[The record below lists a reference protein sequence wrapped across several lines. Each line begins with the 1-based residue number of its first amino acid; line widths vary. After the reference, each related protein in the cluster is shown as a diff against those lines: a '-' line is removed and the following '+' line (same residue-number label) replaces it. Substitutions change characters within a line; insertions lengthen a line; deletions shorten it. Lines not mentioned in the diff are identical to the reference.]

1 MQTTSARPVGRAA
14 AALAELV
21 RFRTVSSRTASE
33 VDAGE
38 FEGFIAALARL
49 YPSVHAGLDLE
60 RVNGHALLYRWPG
73 TGAERPIVPPPVAAF
88 NLETTAGVKRRAYR
102 QDRDNALWPRE
113 ITAGIFCVFT
123 LSGGG

>member
-33 VDAGE
+33 VDTGE
-38 FEGFIAALARL
+38 FEKFIAALARL
-49 YPSVHAGLDLE
+49 YPAVHAGLDLE

-73 TGAERPIVPPPVAAF
+73 TGPDPLRVRP
-88 NLETTAGVKRRAYR
+88 
-102 QDRDNALWPRE
+102 
-113 ITAGIFCVFT
+113 C
-123 LSGGG
+123 